1 MSVRKFALQRQVLF
15 QEALS
20 GGRWGLPL
28 ESRLHP
34 QSVNSVPGVKLPVAL
49 SLLVG
54 WRSAVQKASK
64 LLVSF

>member
-15 QEALS
+15 QEAVS

-34 QSVNSVPGVKLPVAL
+34 QSVNSVLGVKRPVAL
-49 SLLVG
+49 SLWVD
-54 WRSAVQKASK
+54 WHSAVQKESK
-64 LLVSF
+64 RLVNF